1 MLLNKYYS
9 SQVSL
14 FLRYI
19 KVSSNSFV
27 LVMQTL
33 KRSIDTNTINF
44 VLYLSL

>member
-44 VLYLSL
+44 FLYLSL